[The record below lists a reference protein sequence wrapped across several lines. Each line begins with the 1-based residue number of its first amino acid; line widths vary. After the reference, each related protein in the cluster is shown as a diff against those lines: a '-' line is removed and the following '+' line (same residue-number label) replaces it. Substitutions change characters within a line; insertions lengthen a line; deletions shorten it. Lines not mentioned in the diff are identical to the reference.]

1 MSDSQLIECLLITP
15 YSRYPLS
22 HLAEVLGL
30 SDGAGLAEYL
40 RRKGVKVENGMVMF
54 GVKTGEEEEVEEDQ
68 YYHDLYTRL
77 TSYSSSDLE
86 RLILGQCWK

>member
-1 MSDSQLIECLLITP
+1 M
-15 YSRYPLS
+15 
-22 HLAEVLGL
+22 
-30 SDGAGLAEYL
+30 

-54 GVKTGEEEEVEEDQ
+54 GVKTGEEEEEVEEDQ
-68 YYHDLYTRL
+68 YYQDLYTRL